1 MCVRVGRGEGE
12 LHLRCLCT
20 TCPMLH
26 PMLRIPLPLPTHP
39 FTPPHFQVR
48 RAAANIV
55 PELLHSLVSAAEK
68 GAPGIGPANVK
79 ALLDYIW
86 LPLIEALGKV

>member
-1 MCVRVGRGEGE
+1 M
-12 LHLRCLCT
+12 
-20 TCPMLH
+20 
-26 PMLRIPLPLPTHP
+26 RIPSSTIH
-39 FTPPHFQVR
+39 FYIPHLQVR

>member
-1 MCVRVGRGEGE
+1 M
-12 LHLRCLCT
+12 
-20 TCPMLH
+20 
-26 PMLRIPLPLPTHP
+26 
-39 FTPPHFQVR
+39 R